1 MFLNKYTLNVEYPNL
16 ILYLCPMNIY
26 LFDFD
31 NTIVELPYKETIQY
45 LDQKESLDPKL
56 NFKLIQKTREDYI
69 QAMNYDPDGLFL
81 ILSNR
86 IVEVKDSLVLLLE
99 KLGYNFEDYYL
110 IEGDDRN
117 KGNRLRKILDK
128 YTTCKSIKF
137 WEDKDKH
144 IHSVKEVMRDYP
156 EVELEIIKTV

>member
-1 MFLNKYTLNVEYPNL
+1 MLNVEYLNL

-45 LDQKESLDPKL
+45 LDQHESLDPKL
-56 NFKLIQKTREDYI
+56 NFKLIQKTREDYL

-86 IVEVKDSLVLLLE
+86 IVEVEESLKTLL
-99 KLGYNFEDYYL
+99 KALGYEFEDYYL
-110 IEGDDRN
+110 IDGDDRN
-117 KGNRLRKILDK
+117 KGNRVRKILNK
-128 YTTCKSIKF
+128 YKTCKSIKF
-137 WEDKDKH
+137 WEDKDKD
-144 IHSVKEVMRDYP
+144 INSVKEVMKDYP
-156 EVELEIIKTV
+156 EVGFEVIKTK

>member
-1 MFLNKYTLNVEYPNL
+1 MLNVEYTKL
-16 ILYLCPMNIY
+16 ILYLCRMNIY

-45 LDQKESLDPKL
+45 LDQKDSLDPKL
-56 NFKLIQKTREDYI
+56 NFKLIQKTREDYL

-86 IVEVKDSLVLLLE
+86 IVEVEESLKTLL
-99 KLGYNFEDYYL
+99 KVLGYEFEDYYL
-110 IEGDDRN
+110 IHGDDRN
-117 KGNRLRKILDK
+117 KGNRVRKILNK
-128 YTTCKSIKF
+128 YKTCKSIKF

-144 IHSVKEVMRDYP
+144 INSVKEVMKDYP
-156 EVELEIIKTV
+156 EVGFEVIKTK

>member
-1 MFLNKYTLNVEYPNL
+1 
-16 ILYLCPMNIY
+16 MNIY

-56 NFKLIQKTREDYI
+56 NFKPIKKTKQDYI
-69 QAMNYDPDGLFL
+69 RMMNYDPDGLFL

-86 IVEVKDSLVLLLE
+86 IVEVKESLKTLLKE
-99 KLGYNFEDYYL
+99 LGYEFEDYYL
-110 IEGDDRN
+110 IDGDDRN
-117 KGNRLRKILDK
+117 KGNRVRKILDK
-128 YTTCKSIKF
+128 YRNCKSIKF

-144 IHSVKEVMRDYP
+144 INSVKEVMKDYP
-156 EVELEIIKTV
+156 EVAFEVIKTK

>member
-1 MFLNKYTLNVEYPNL
+1 
-16 ILYLCPMNIY
+16 MNIY

>member
-1 MFLNKYTLNVEYPNL
+1 MLNVEYTKL
-16 ILYLCPMNIY
+16 ILYLCRMNIY

-56 NFKLIQKTREDYI
+56 NFKLIQKTREDYL

-86 IVEVKDSLVLLLE
+86 IVEVEESLKTLLKE
-99 KLGYNFEDYYL
+99 LGYEFEDYYL
-110 IEGDDRN
+110 IDGDDRN
-117 KGNRLRKILDK
+117 KGNRVRKILNK
-128 YTTCKSIKF
+128 YKTCKSIKF

-144 IHSVKEVMRDYP
+144 INSVKEVMKDYP
-156 EVELEIIKTV
+156 EVGFEVIKTK